1 MTDSIHN
8 SSTVSAPQIR
18 LVRQLRALQVFVI
31 HSFIHSTVAQVMA
44 NSVLKASFMLKSIWV
59 RNVLSQLW
67 LIQEI
72 PFSVMLDFFVIFTIS
87 HTMICCLNV
96 SLNYIYYVLAVCI
109 RVRTIPEIH
118 PIPNSI
124 AFLRCRYP
132 IPIPDTRDVK
142 RLSNI
147 QLSN

>member
-8 SSTVSAPQIR
+8 S
-18 LVRQLRALQVFVI
+18 L
-31 HSFIHSTVAQVMA
+31 TVAQVMA

-96 SLNYIYYVLAVCI
+96 SLNYILCTSCVYMICMHFYDVCLVYSRSKTVI
-109 RVRTIPEIH
+109 LFSNLDKPRWPRGAR
-118 PIPNSI
+118 SI
-124 AFLRCRYP
+124 MMIILYCSLR
-132 IPIPDTRDVK
+132 
-142 RLSNI
+142 L
-147 QLSN
+147 L